1 MTNGV
6 EKSANEIETLVLKAA
21 RGGGLALG
29 LAEDLAAA
37 AAYLDLD
44 DLTTCPCVG
53 DRSAA
58 HQISTALDL
67 LAAGAGPQV
76 VLADRALIEAYVAGF
91 EAQMGQRV
99 EWSAQDDGAV
109 FHAVAP
115 TTGVVPKRL
124 GRRNISVKLAT
135 HLTDM
140 AAKLLVPET
149 DASRRAGA
157 GAGLTDND

>member
-1 MTNGV
+1 MTAGI

-44 DLTTCPCVG
+44 DLTTCPCTG
-53 DRSAA
+53 DRPAA

-67 LAAGAGPQV
+67 VAAGAGPQV
-76 VLADRALIEAYVAGF
+76 VVADRALIIAYVTAF
-91 EAQMGQRV
+91 EAQMRQRV
-99 EWSAQDDGAV
+99 EWSAQDNGAV
-109 FHAVAP
+109 FHAVVPA
-115 TTGVVPKRL
+115 TSTSPKRS
-124 GRRNISVKLAT
+124 GRRNISTGSAT
-135 HLTDM
+135 HLADM